1 MLSGFTRHER
11 NALVFLMVLFCAG
24 TGWMGFERWQASRS
38 FFVAGQPPAGS
49 SVKDAK
55 GPARSIANMATG
67 DAGTSASASLLI
79 DLNTADEK
87 ALDSLPGI
95 GPAKARDIVEYRRNA
110 GGFNSVYEL
119 DRIKGIGPSVLA
131 KIASLVTVGVSN
143 QGQTGIAPVAT
154 QSAPVPTQ
162 AVSSAPVAPIPNP
175 VAMRPLAAPVAPM
188 VSLPPS
194 ASQSSK
200 TEYTGPVNINTA
212 TMEELMSL
220 KLIGEVKAR
229 TIILN
234 RQMNGPFSSADA
246 LDRVKG
252 IGPAI
257 IAANRHRIIVH

>member
-1 MLSGFTRHER
+1 VLSGITRHER
-11 NALVFLMVLFCAG
+11 NALVFLMVAVCVGAF
-24 TGWMGFERWQASRS
+24 WMGFERWQASRS
-38 FFVAGQPPAGS
+38 FFVAGQSPAGNLLM
-49 SVKDAK
+49 DAK
-55 GPARSIANMATG
+55 GPVRSLANLG
-67 DAGTSASASLLI
+67 PGNAGTSVSAAMLI
-79 DLNTADEK
+79 DLNTADEIT
-87 ALDSLPGI
+87 LDSLPGI

-131 KIASLVTVGVSN
+131 KIAPLVTVGGSN
-143 QGQTGIAPVAT
+143 QGQSGTASAAE
-154 QSAPVPTQ
+154 QSAPIPNQ
-162 AVSSAPVAPIPNP
+162 AVGSASVAPTPNP
-175 VAMRPLAAPVAPM
+175 VAMRPVAAPIAPM
-188 VSLPPS
+188 LSLPPS
-194 ASQSSK
+194 ASQSTK